1 MIPSS
6 LVAFQVITVI
16 IAFITIVTWAL
27 TAYLL
32 AFHIYLCK
40 KKIISFLFD
49 IIL

>member
-6 LVAFQVITVI
+6 LIAFQFITGI
-16 IAFITIVTWAL
+16 IAFITIVTCGL

-40 KKIISFLFD
+40 
-49 IIL
+49 